1 MEETVVLTVL
11 GCSDSYG
18 TPRAGGDWGECD
30 QAEPKNTRT
39 RSSLL
44 LSDGSSTLIVDT
56 GPDFRLQ
63 TVRENIRLIDAVF
76 YTHAHSD
83 HINGFDDLRVFFE
96 RAKKQIPVFSL
107 SETLV
112 EIQSRF
118 PHAFIQSS
126 PTYPPTVTPRTI
138 APSNLGKP
146 QNIGGIE
153 ITPFLQKH
161 AQGKSLGFRVGDI
174 AYSTD
179 MSDLDDAAIAV
190 LKGVKV
196 WIADCAD
203 YFYETAF
210 VHCNWKRLQ
219 DLNARIGAEKVYLSH
234 MKFNADYQKMNKSL
248 PTGYRMSFDGLKI
261 RADGM
266 VLGDEG

>member
-1 MEETVVLTVL
+1 MEDIILTVL

-30 QAEPKNTRT
+30 ETEPKNTRT

-44 LSDGSSTLIVDT
+44 ISDGASTLIVDT

-63 TVRENIRLIDAVF
+63 TVREGIKLIDGVF
-76 YTHAHSD
+76 YTHEHSD

-96 RAKKQIPVFSL
+96 RAKNQIPVFSV
-107 SETLV
+107 SQTLV
-112 EIQSRF
+112 EIQRRF
-118 PHAFIQSS
+118 PHAFIQTS

-138 APSNLGKP
+138 AVTNLAKP
-146 QNIGGIE
+146 QFIAGIE
-153 ITPFLQKH
+153 VIPFLQKH
-161 AQGKSLGFRVGDI
+161 GQGQSLGLRIGDV

-179 MSDLDDAAIAV
+179 MSNLDDVAIDV

-203 YFYETAF
+203 FFFETAF

-219 DLNARIGAEKVYLSH
+219 ELNAKIGAEKVYLSH
-234 MKFNADYQKMNKSL
+234 MKYNADYQKMNNSL
-248 PTGYRMSFDGLKI
+248 PAGYRMSFDGLKI
-261 RADGM
+261 RADGT
-266 VLGDEG
+266 VLNDEG